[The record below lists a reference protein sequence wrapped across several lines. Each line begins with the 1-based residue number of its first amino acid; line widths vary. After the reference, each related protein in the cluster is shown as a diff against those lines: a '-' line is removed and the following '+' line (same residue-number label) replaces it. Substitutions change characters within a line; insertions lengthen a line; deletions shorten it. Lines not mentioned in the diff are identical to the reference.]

1 MPGSAKRLSPVGAAS
16 SERRSAID
24 ATSRAP
30 GRRPRDVTMR
40 GRVARL
46 SANLLRATLGIIDSA
61 TPTDELV
68 SDKSSGAGSFDRA

>member
-1 MPGSAKRLSPVGAAS
+1 
-16 SERRSAID
+16 
-24 ATSRAP
+24 
-30 GRRPRDVTMR
+30 MR